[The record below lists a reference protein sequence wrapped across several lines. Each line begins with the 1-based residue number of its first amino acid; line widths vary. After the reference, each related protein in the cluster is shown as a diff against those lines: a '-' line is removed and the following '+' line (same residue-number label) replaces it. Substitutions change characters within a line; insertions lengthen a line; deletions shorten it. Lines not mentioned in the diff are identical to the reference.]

1 MGKRGIFPE
10 DGLLKMGMHAES
22 PHQGGL
28 CSREEIL
35 EKAWRSQSDG
45 SADSFVCFDQQSLPA
60 AWDEH
65 PSFMEADA
73 IRHSAESGN
82 GPFRNRFRQVR
93 VESVKMNTSVSP
105 VRERCKIAASGRH
118 SVASFRGADNHLF
131 RFLRMK
137 KEESIVL
144 RVHQE
149 ASLHRRD
156 SLSLTGKVPPI
167 VENLNRSAARKI
179 VPGNSAVGPDHRHK
193 MIEFMFGEG
202 VSVKLS
208 AVEMA
213 EGKARSCG
221 IGDIEESQDSPA
233 SPADGK
239 TAVVRKMEQLKNDS
253 APFPASDLPE
263 SVLQGI
269 DGKSIEAFGG
279 VEQSVANG
287 DVIGTS
293 HGKSSCFPEFIAF

>member
-35 EKAWRSQSDG
+35 EKARRSRPDG

-118 SVASFRGADNHLF
+118 SVASF
-131 RFLRMK
+131 
-137 KEESIVL
+137 
-144 RVHQE
+144 
-149 ASLHRRD
+149 
-156 SLSLTGKVPPI
+156 
-167 VENLNRSAARKI
+167 
-179 VPGNSAVGPDHRHK
+179 
-193 MIEFMFGEG
+193 
-202 VSVKLS
+202 
-208 AVEMA
+208 
-213 EGKARSCG
+213 
-221 IGDIEESQDSPA
+221 
-233 SPADGK
+233 
-239 TAVVRKMEQLKNDS
+239 
-253 APFPASDLPE
+253 
-263 SVLQGI
+263 
-269 DGKSIEAFGG
+269 
-279 VEQSVANG
+279 
-287 DVIGTS
+287 
-293 HGKSSCFPEFIAF
+293 